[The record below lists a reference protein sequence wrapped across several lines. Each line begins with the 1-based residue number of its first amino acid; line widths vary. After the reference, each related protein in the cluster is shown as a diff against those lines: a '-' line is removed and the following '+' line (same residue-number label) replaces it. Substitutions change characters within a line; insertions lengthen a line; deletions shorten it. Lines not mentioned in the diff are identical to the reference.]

1 VINSSSSS
9 FSFLHALQ
17 LIGDNI
23 GWMMWDDI
31 RKLDYGSAAIAAP
44 KLDFQSPFAA
54 IVWLRST
61 ALAAWDIGLG
71 IGPE

>member
-1 VINSSSSS
+1 MINSSSSS
-9 FSFLHALQ
+9 FSSLHALQ
-17 LIGDNI
+17 VIGDNI
-23 GWMMWDDI
+23 GWIWDDI

>member
-1 VINSSSSS
+1 MTSSVDW
-9 FSFLHALQ
+9 
-17 LIGDNI
+17 I
-23 GWMMWDDI
+23 WDDI